1 MIFSLDLPPSTN
13 RMYRRAGNII
23 HKSAE
28 YRDWLNASGWKLAA
42 QIKGRSTIKGNVA
55 VEVFAGKMHASR
67 DLDSIIKP
75 LGDFLQQ
82 AQVIA
87 NDRQVRDWRVAGD
100 CASIPRNTIMV
111 TVRAMG
117 EAA

>member
-23 HKSAE
+23 HKSDE
-28 YRDWLNASGWKLAA
+28 YRNWLNASGWNFAEQVKDRKTL
-42 QIKGRSTIKGNVA
+42 KGPVA
-55 VEVFAGKMHASR
+55 VEIFIGPMHASR
-67 DLDSIIKP
+67 DTDSVIKP
-75 LGDFLQQ
+75 LGDFLQH
-82 AQVIA
+82 AQIVA
-87 NDRQVRDWRVAGD
+87 NDWQIREWRVAGD